1 MSAEIFT
8 RLGELGA
15 QEMQHLNGSLLSHLQ
30 GVQKLLMQ
38 WGNREA
44 LCTAGLYHAVY
55 GTFAFDN
62 PLIDLEKRAAIAEII
77 GQEAEQIAYNFGAC
91 DRDKFYPQIG
101 RIGPVLFPNRFTG
114 ANAEI
119 GPQMLND
126 ILELVLA
133 NELEIVT
140 NDRNFL
146 ERHRAWFEE
155 LFGRFEPFVSRA
167 GFQTYRNIFAADR
180 AGERPFA

>member
-1 MSAEIFT
+1 MSTEIFI

-15 QEMQHLNGSLLSHLQ
+15 REMQHLNGSLLSHLQ
-30 GVQKLLMQ
+30 GVQKLLLQ

-44 LCTAGLYHAVY
+44 LCTAGLYHAIY

-62 PLIDLEKRAAIAEII
+62 PLIDLENRAEIAEII
-77 GQEAEQIAYNFGAC
+77 GHEAEQIAYHFGAC

-101 RIGPVLFPNRFTG
+101 GTDPVLFPNRFTS
-114 ANAEI
+114 ANEEI

-133 NELEIVT
+133 NELEIVS

-146 ERHRAWFEE
+146 EQHRAWFEE
-155 LFGRFEPFVSRA
+155 LFDRFEPFVSRNGIQA
-167 GFQTYRNIFAADR
+167 YRQTFAVRN
-180 AGERPFA
+180 